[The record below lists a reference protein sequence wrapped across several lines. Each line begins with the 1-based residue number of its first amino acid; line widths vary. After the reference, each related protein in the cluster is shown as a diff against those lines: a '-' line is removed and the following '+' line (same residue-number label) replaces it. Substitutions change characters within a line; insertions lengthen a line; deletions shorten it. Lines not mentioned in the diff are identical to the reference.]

1 MKLKALIKKMDE
13 LRDEL
18 DTLRPIPEDRLN
30 RLNQKLRLD
39 WNYHSNS
46 IEGNTLTASE
56 TRAFL
61 LHGIT
66 SNGKPFRDYIEM
78 RGHNEALKKLEDIV
92 HQDLNITE
100 KLIKEFHKIIVVEP
114 YDGEAEINPGEYKTM
129 PNYLYSPSGERIDFE
144 PPQEVPRLM
153 NELINWLNNHID
165 PPKRKKKKYD
175 LHPLLIA
182 CGFHVRFI
190 QIHPFGDGN
199 GRMARI
205 LMNLILMLCAYVPA
219 VIKLEKRKEYYIALN
234 QSTLDNMEPLAEF
247 VAEECIQSLEMA
259 VKAAKGESIDE
270 PEDLDKKI
278 ALLEKE
284 LEVIDSNDE
293 VKIQFNKDVFFEI
306 YDSWFTQLAT
316 DAIIMVQKFNKFFT
330 GTKHHIYVLNN
341 KGSVNFIN
349 ETPSQTI
356 EKLRIECLKH
366 FDKLSSDESN
376 INFKTF
382 YGTFIKGGINSFGC
396 NYGFEIKFE
405 INKYEVYVD
414 ELTEDHLKTKKK
426 IAEKLLHQPLTKT
439 EIKKVVKQL
448 TDAIYEHIDYN
459 TRKNGLR

>member
-234 QSTLDNMEPLAEF
+234 QSTLENMEPLAEF

-259 VKAAKGESIDE
+259 VKAAKGQSIEEDD
-270 PEDLDKKI
+270 DLDKKLS
-278 ALLEKE
+278 LLKQEFEAEDEENKIKTSLNIDIFKTSLESWGYKLITE
-284 LEVIDSNDE
+284 LA
-293 VKIQFNKDVFFEI
+293 K
-306 YDSWFTQLAT
+306 TTA
-316 DAIIMVQKFNKFFT
+316 KFNQFYDKPD
-330 GTKHHIYVLNN
+330 HHISITFDGNGPIFKFVDEIHLTAIKNQ
-341 KGSVNFIN
+341 I
-349 ETPSQTI
+349 
-356 EKLRIECLKH
+356 H
-366 FDKLSSDESN
+366 FDEKNKKFSRAQIRFQTS
-376 INFKTF
+376 
-382 YGTFIKGGINSFGC
+382 YGAYIKGGLNPFGC
-396 NYGFEIKFE
+396 MYFIE
-405 INKYEVYVD
+405 INFEEYYYELLVSSFNI
-414 ELTEDHLKTKKK
+414 ESKKRW
-426 IAEKLLHQPLTKT
+426 
-439 EIKKVVKQL
+439 
-448 TDAIYEHIDYN
+448 N
-459 TRKNGLR
+459 W

>member
-1 MKLKALIKKMDE
+1 MKLKALIKIMDE

-129 PNYLYSPSGERIDFE
+129 PNYLYSPTGERIDFE
-144 PPQEVPRLM
+144 PPLEVPRLL

-205 LMNLILMLCAYVPA
+205 LMNLVLMLCGYVPA

-234 QSTLDNMEPLAEF
+234 QSTLENMEPLAEF

-259 VKAAKGESIDE
+259 VKAAKGESIEE

-284 LEVIDSNDE
+284 LEAVDPNEE
-293 VKIQFNKDVFFEI
+293 VKYRLNKDVFSNIFHGWLGDLIKVAVPEI
-306 YDSWFTQLAT
+306 
-316 DAIIMVQKFNKFFT
+316 QKFNKFFS
-330 GTKHHIYVLNN
+330 GTNHWISLAN
-341 KGSVNFIN
+341 SASLNFIN
-349 ETPSQTI
+349 ENPAELI
-356 EKLRIECLKH
+356 
-366 FDKLSSDESN
+366 DKLNTQLNEQNNYFQEHEQKST
-376 INFKTF
+376 INTN
-382 YGTFIKGGINSFGC
+382 YGTLIKGGLKTFGC
-396 NYGFEIKFE
+396 NFSIEIKFDT
-405 INKYEVYVD
+405 IKYEVLVD
-414 ELTEDHLKTKKK
+414 EFAEEPNKRKRNKLYERLLHKPLTE
-426 IAEKLLHQPLTKT
+426 T
-439 EIKKVVKQL
+439 EIIKVVKQL
-448 TDAIYEHIDYN
+448 TDAIYDHIDYN
-459 TRKNGLR
+459 TKKNGLR

>member
-284 LEVIDSNDE
+284 LEAVDPNEE
-293 VKIQFNKDVFFEI
+293 VKYHFNKEVFTNIFHGWLGELIKTAIPEI
-306 YDSWFTQLAT
+306 
-316 DAIIMVQKFNKFFT
+316 QKFNKFFT
-330 GTKHHIYVLNN
+330 GTSHWINLSNTS
-341 KGSVNFIN
+341 SVNFIN
-349 ETPSQTI
+349 EAPAELIENLNNQLI
-356 EKLRIECLKH
+356 EKNNSFQEYGLRTI
-366 FDKLSSDESN
+366 
-376 INFKTF
+376 INTQ
-382 YGTFIKGGINSFGC
+382 YGTLIKGGLKTFGC
-396 NYGFEIKFE
+396 NFGIEIKFDT
-405 INKYEVYVD
+405 IKYEVLAD
-414 ELTEDHLKTKKK
+414 EFDEEYNQSKRLKLYERLLHKPLTE
-426 IAEKLLHQPLTKT
+426 T